1 MNSTYEAPRRLIKSA
16 EDIEKMR
23 VAGRLAAEVLDMIKP
38 HIKPGVTTLEL
49 DTICHDYIVN
59 KQDAIPACLG
69 YGAAPGRP
77 AFQHVICT
85 SVNHVV
91 CHGIPS
97 DAKVL
102 KKGDI
107 LNIDVT
113 VIKDGFHGDTNMMYI
128 VGGETSI
135 LANRL
140 CKVAQEAMY
149 RGIATVK
156 PGSTIGDIG
165 HAIQQ
170 YVESERFGVVREY
183 CGHGIGTVFHDE
195 PQVLHY
201 GQPNSGMILEEGM
214 NQALQSQACDVIGIA
229 RIMAIEPDVPKYLLA
244 GKNGLQSVHPI
255 KTGIKKVDSLG
266 IMEVLWYTQQ
276 LKRMGKAKEPK
287 PHESGLW
294 AFIKSILRSGW
305 GTYATQRNRIKS

>member
-1 MNSTYEAPRRLIKSA
+1 MNSTYEAPRRLIKTPD
-16 EDIEKMR
+16 EIEKMR

-38 HIKPGVTTLEL
+38 HIVPGVTTLEL

-97 DAKVL
+97 DAKKL

-113 VIKDGFHGDTNMMYI
+113 VIKDGYHGDTNMMYI
-128 VGGETSI
+128 VGGTTSI
-135 LANRL
+135 LADRL

-149 RGIATVK
+149 LGIETVK

-165 HAIQQ
+165 HAIQK

-201 GQPNSGMILEEGM
+201 GQGNSGMILEEGM
-214 NQALQSQACDVIGIA
+214 TFT
-229 RIMAIEPDVPKYLLA
+229 IEPMVNGGDWKTKLLGDKWTVVTKDHSLSA
-244 GKNGLQSVHPI
+244 QYEHTLLVT
-255 KTGIKKVDSLG
+255 KTGV
-266 IMEVLWYTQQ
+266 EVLTARPEEDLSRFVQ
-276 LKRMGKAKEPK
+276 
-287 PHESGLW
+287 
-294 AFIKSILRSGW
+294 
-305 GTYATQRNRIKS
+305 

>member
-1 MNSTYEAPRRLIKSA
+1 MNSTYEAPRRLIKTP
-16 EDIEKMR
+16 EEIEKMR

-38 HIKPGVTTLEL
+38 HIRPGVSTLEL

-59 KQDAIPACLG
+59 KQAAIPACLG

-97 DAKVL
+97 ASKIL

-113 VIKDGFHGDTNMMYI
+113 VIKDGYHGDTNMMYV

-135 LANRL
+135 LADRL

-165 HAIQQ
+165 NAIQK

-201 GQPNSGMILEEGM
+201 GQPNTGMVLEEGM
-214 NQALQSQACDVIGIA
+214 TFT
-229 RIMAIEPDVPKYLLA
+229 IEPMVNGGDWKTKILGDKWTVVTKDHSLSAQYEHTLL
-244 GKNGLQSVHPI
+244 VT
-255 KTGIKKVDSLG
+255 KTGV
-266 IMEVLWYTQQ
+266 EVLTARPEED
-276 LKRMGKAKEPK
+276 LSRFNA
-287 PHESGLW
+287 
-294 AFIKSILRSGW
+294 
-305 GTYATQRNRIKS
+305 

>member
-1 MNSTYEAPRRLIKSA
+1 MNSTYEAPRRLIKTPD
-16 EDIEKMR
+16 EIEKMR
-23 VAGRLAAEVLDMIKP
+23 VAGRLAADVLDMIKP
-38 HIKPGVTTLEL
+38 HIVPGVTTLEL

-97 DAKVL
+97 DAKKL

-113 VIKDGFHGDTNMMYI
+113 VIKDGYHGDTNMMYI
-128 VGGETSI
+128 VGGTTSI
-135 LANRL
+135 LADRL

-149 RGIATVK
+149 LGIETVK

-165 HAIQQ
+165 HAIQK

-201 GQPNSGMILEEGM
+201 GQGNSGMILEEGM
-214 NQALQSQACDVIGIA
+214 TFT
-229 RIMAIEPDVPKYLLA
+229 IEPMVNGGDWKTKLLGDKWTVVTKDHSLSA
-244 GKNGLQSVHPI
+244 QYEHTLLVT
-255 KTGIKKVDSLG
+255 KTGV
-266 IMEVLWYTQQ
+266 EVLTARPEEDLSRFVQ
-276 LKRMGKAKEPK
+276 
-287 PHESGLW
+287 
-294 AFIKSILRSGW
+294 
-305 GTYATQRNRIKS
+305 

>member
-1 MNSTYEAPRRLIKSA
+1 MNSTYEAPRRLIKTP
-16 EDIEKMR
+16 EEIEKMR
-23 VAGRLAAEVLDMIKP
+23 IAGKLAAEVLDMIKP
-38 HIKPGVTTLEL
+38 HIKPGVSTLEL

-97 DAKVL
+97 EAKIL

-113 VIKDGFHGDTNMMYI
+113 VIKDGYHGDTNMMYI

-135 LANRL
+135 LADRL

-149 RGIATVK
+149 KGIETVK

-165 HAIQQ
+165 AAIQK

-214 NQALQSQACDVIGIA
+214 TFT
-229 RIMAIEPDVPKYLLA
+229 IEPMVNGGDWKTKLLGDKWTVVTKDHSLSA
-244 GKNGLQSVHPI
+244 QYEHTLLVT
-255 KTGIKKVDSLG
+255 KTGV
-266 IMEVLWYTQQ
+266 EVLTARPEEDLSRFGQ
-276 LKRMGKAKEPK
+276 
-287 PHESGLW
+287 
-294 AFIKSILRSGW
+294 
-305 GTYATQRNRIKS
+305 

>member
-1 MNSTYEAPRRLIKSA
+1 MNSTYQAPRRLIKTPD
-16 EDIEKMR
+16 EIEKMR

-59 KQDAIPACLG
+59 VQDAIPACLG

-97 DAKVL
+97 DSKKL

-113 VIKDGFHGDTNMMYI
+113 VIKDGYHGDTNMMYI

-135 LANRL
+135 LADRL

-149 RGIATVK
+149 RGIETVK

-165 HAIQQ
+165 HVIQQ

-201 GQPNSGMILEEGM
+201 GQGNSGMILEEGM
-214 NQALQSQACDVIGIA
+214 TFT
-229 RIMAIEPDVPKYLLA
+229 IEPMVNGGDWKTKLL
-244 GKNGLQSVHPI
+244 GDKWTVVTKDHSLSSQYEHTLLVT
-255 KTGIKKVDSLG
+255 KTGV
-266 IMEVLWYTQQ
+266 E
-276 LKRMGKAKEPK
+276 
-287 PHESGLW
+287 
-294 AFIKSILRSGW
+294 ILTARPEEDLS
-305 GTYATQRNRIKS
+305 RFMK

>member
-1 MNSTYEAPRRLIKSA
+1 MNNTYQAPRRLIKTPD
-16 EDIEKMR
+16 EIEKMR

-38 HIKPGVTTLEL
+38 HIVPGVTTLEL

-59 KQDAIPACLG
+59 QQQAIPACLG

-77 AFQHVICT
+77 AFQHTICT

-97 DAKVL
+97 DSKKL

-113 VIKDGFHGDTNMMYI
+113 VIKDGYHGDTNMMYI
-128 VGGETSI
+128 VGGETTI

-149 RGIATVK
+149 RGIETVK

-183 CGHGIGTVFHDE
+183 CGHGIGTTFRDE

-201 GQPNSGMILEEGM
+201 GQPDTGMVLEEGM
-214 NQALQSQACDVIGIA
+214 TFT
-229 RIMAIEPDVPKYLLA
+229 IEPMVNGGDWKTKLLGDKWTVVTKDHSLSA
-244 GKNGLQSVHPI
+244 QYEHTILVT
-255 KTGIKKVDSLG
+255 KTGA
-266 IMEVLWYTQQ
+266 E
-276 LKRMGKAKEPK
+276 
-287 PHESGLW
+287 
-294 AFIKSILRSGW
+294 ILTARPDEDLSRFS
-305 GTYATQRNRIKS
+305 A

>member
-1 MNSTYEAPRRLIKSA
+1 MNSTYQAPRRLIKTPD
-16 EDIEKMR
+16 EIEKMR

-38 HIKPGVTTLEL
+38 HIKSGVTTLEL

-59 KQDAIPACLG
+59 VQDAIPACLG

-97 DAKVL
+97 DSKKL

-113 VIKDGFHGDTNMMYI
+113 VIKDGYHGDTNMMYI

-135 LANRL
+135 LADRL

-149 RGIATVK
+149 RGIETVK

-165 HAIQQ
+165 HVIQQ

-201 GQPNSGMILEEGM
+201 GQGNSGMILEEGM
-214 NQALQSQACDVIGIA
+214 TFT
-229 RIMAIEPDVPKYLLA
+229 IEPMVNGGDWKTKLLGDKWTVVTKDHSLSA
-244 GKNGLQSVHPI
+244 QYEHTLLVT
-255 KTGIKKVDSLG
+255 KTGV
-266 IMEVLWYTQQ
+266 E
-276 LKRMGKAKEPK
+276 
-287 PHESGLW
+287 
-294 AFIKSILRSGW
+294 ILTARPEEDLS
-305 GTYATQRNRIKS
+305 RFMK

>member
-1 MNSTYEAPRRLIKSA
+1 
-16 EDIEKMR
+16 
-23 VAGRLAAEVLDMIKP
+23 MIKP

-214 NQALQSQACDVIGIA
+214 TFT
-229 RIMAIEPDVPKYLLA
+229 IEPMVNGGDWKTKLLGDKWTVVTKDHSLSA
-244 GKNGLQSVHPI
+244 QYEHTLLVTKNGVEILTARPEEDLSRFQS
-255 KTGIKKVDSLG
+255 
-266 IMEVLWYTQQ
+266 
-276 LKRMGKAKEPK
+276 
-287 PHESGLW
+287 
-294 AFIKSILRSGW
+294 
-305 GTYATQRNRIKS
+305 

>member
-1 MNSTYEAPRRLIKSA
+1 MNSTYQAPRRLIKTPD
-16 EDIEKMR
+16 EIEKMR

-38 HIKPGVTTLEL
+38 HIKPSVTTLEL

-59 KQDAIPACLG
+59 VQDAIPACLG

-97 DAKVL
+97 DSKKL

-113 VIKDGFHGDTNMMYI
+113 VIKDGYHGDTNMMYI

-135 LANRL
+135 LADRL

-149 RGIATVK
+149 RGIETVK

-165 HAIQQ
+165 HVIQQ

-201 GQPNSGMILEEGM
+201 GQGNSGMILEEGM
-214 NQALQSQACDVIGIA
+214 TFT
-229 RIMAIEPDVPKYLLA
+229 IEPMVNGGDWKTKLLGDKWTVVTKDHSLSA
-244 GKNGLQSVHPI
+244 QYEHTLLVT
-255 KTGIKKVDSLG
+255 KTGV
-266 IMEVLWYTQQ
+266 EVLTARPEED
-276 LKRMGKAKEPK
+276 LSRFMK
-287 PHESGLW
+287 
-294 AFIKSILRSGW
+294 
-305 GTYATQRNRIKS
+305 

>member
-1 MNSTYEAPRRLIKSA
+1 MNSTYEAPRRLIKTP
-16 EDIEKMR
+16 EEIEKMR

-38 HIKPGVTTLEL
+38 HIVPGVTTLEL

-59 KQDAIPACLG
+59 QQQAIPACLG

-77 AFQHVICT
+77 AFQHSICT

-97 DAKVL
+97 DSKKL

-113 VIKDGFHGDTNMMYI
+113 VIKDGYHGDTNMMYI
-128 VGGETSI
+128 VGGETTI

-140 CKVAQEAMY
+140 CNVAQEAMY
-149 RGIATVK
+149 RGIETVK

-183 CGHGIGTVFHDE
+183 CGHGIGTTFHDE

-201 GQPNSGMILEEGM
+201 GQPESGMILEEGM
-214 NQALQSQACDVIGIA
+214 TFT
-229 RIMAIEPDVPKYLLA
+229 IEPMVNGGDWKTKLLGDKWTVVTKDHSLSA
-244 GKNGLQSVHPI
+244 QYEHTVLVT
-255 KTGIKKVDSLG
+255 KTGA
-266 IMEVLWYTQQ
+266 E
-276 LKRMGKAKEPK
+276 
-287 PHESGLW
+287 
-294 AFIKSILRSGW
+294 ILTARPDEDLSRFS
-305 GTYATQRNRIKS
+305 A

>member
-1 MNSTYEAPRRLIKSA
+1 MNSTYEAPRRLIKTPD
-16 EDIEKMR
+16 EIEKMR

-38 HIKPGVTTLEL
+38 HIVPGVTTLEL

-97 DAKVL
+97 DTKKL

-113 VIKDGFHGDTNMMYI
+113 VIKDGYHGDTNMMYI
-128 VGGETSI
+128 VGGTTSI
-135 LANRL
+135 LADRL

-149 RGIATVK
+149 LGIETVK

-165 HAIQQ
+165 HAIQK

-201 GQPNSGMILEEGM
+201 GQGNSGMILEEGM
-214 NQALQSQACDVIGIA
+214 TFT
-229 RIMAIEPDVPKYLLA
+229 IEPMVNGGDWKTKLLGDKWTVVTKDHSLSA
-244 GKNGLQSVHPI
+244 QYEHTLLVT
-255 KTGIKKVDSLG
+255 KTGV
-266 IMEVLWYTQQ
+266 EVLTARPEEDLSRFVQ
-276 LKRMGKAKEPK
+276 
-287 PHESGLW
+287 
-294 AFIKSILRSGW
+294 
-305 GTYATQRNRIKS
+305 

>member
-1 MNSTYEAPRRLIKSA
+1 MNSTYEAPRRLIKTPD
-16 EDIEKMR
+16 EIEKMR

-38 HIKPGVTTLEL
+38 HIQPGVSTLEL
-49 DTICHDYIVN
+49 DTLCHDYIVN
-59 KQDAIPACLG
+59 VQNAIPACLG

-77 AFQHVICT
+77 AFQHTICT

-97 DAKVL
+97 ADKIL

-113 VIKDGFHGDTNMMYI
+113 VIKDGYHGDTNMMYI

-140 CKVAQEAMY
+140 CNVAQEAMY
-149 RGIATVK
+149 RGIAAVK
-156 PGSTIGDIG
+156 PGAYIGDIG
-165 HAIQQ
+165 AVIQK
-170 YVESERFGVVREY
+170 YVESERFSVVREY

-201 GQPNSGMILEEGM
+201 GTKNTGMRLEAGM
-214 NQALQSQACDVIGIA
+214 TFT
-229 RIMAIEPDVPKYLLA
+229 IEPMVNAGVWQTKTLGDKWTVVTKDHKLSAQYEHTILVTPTGAEILTARPEEDLA
-244 GKNGLQSVHPI
+244 
-255 KTGIKKVDSLG
+255 
-266 IMEVLWYTQQ
+266 
-276 LKRMGKAKEPK
+276 R
-287 PHESGLW
+287 
-294 AFIKSILRSGW
+294 FI
-305 GTYATQRNRIKS
+305 QPE

>member
-1 MNSTYEAPRRLIKSA
+1 MNTTYQAPRRLIKTA

-23 VAGRLAAEVLDMIKP
+23 VAGRLAAEVLEMIKA
-38 HIKPGVTTLEL
+38 HVKPGVTTLEL
-49 DTICHDYIVN
+49 DTICRDYIVN
-59 KQDAIPACLG
+59 QQQAIPACLG

-77 AFQHVICT
+77 AFQHTICT

-97 DAKVL
+97 ESKVL

-149 RGIATVK
+149 RGMATVNPVQPLVILVMRFKNMLNLNALVSCVNIAVMVLGRPSTMSHKYCTMVK
-156 PGSTIGDIG
+156 PT
-165 HAIQQ
+165 
-170 YVESERFGVVREY
+170 
-183 CGHGIGTVFHDE
+183 
-195 PQVLHY
+195 
-201 GQPNSGMILEEGM
+201 
-214 NQALQSQACDVIGIA
+214 QA
-229 RIMAIEPDVPKYLLA
+229 
-244 GKNGLQSVHPI
+244 
-255 KTGIKKVDSLG
+255 
-266 IMEVLWYTQQ
+266 
-276 LKRMGKAKEPK
+276 
-287 PHESGLW
+287 
-294 AFIKSILRSGW
+294 
-305 GTYATQRNRIKS
+305 

>member
-1 MNSTYEAPRRLIKSA
+1 MNSTYQAPRRLIKTPD
-16 EDIEKMR
+16 EIEKMR

-59 KQDAIPACLG
+59 VQDAIPACLG

-97 DAKVL
+97 DSKKL

-113 VIKDGFHGDTNMMYI
+113 VIKAGYHGDTNMMYI

-135 LANRL
+135 LADRL
-140 CKVAQEAMY
+140 CNVAQEAMY
-149 RGIATVK
+149 RGIETVK

-165 HAIQQ
+165 HVIQQ

-201 GQPNSGMILEEGM
+201 GQGNSGMILEEGM
-214 NQALQSQACDVIGIA
+214 TFT
-229 RIMAIEPDVPKYLLA
+229 IEPMVNGGDWKTKLLGDKWTVVTKDHSLSA
-244 GKNGLQSVHPI
+244 QYEHTLLVT
-255 KTGIKKVDSLG
+255 KTGV
-266 IMEVLWYTQQ
+266 E
-276 LKRMGKAKEPK
+276 
-287 PHESGLW
+287 
-294 AFIKSILRSGW
+294 ILTARPEEDLS
-305 GTYATQRNRIKS
+305 RFMK

>member
-1 MNSTYEAPRRLIKSA
+1 MNSTYEAPRRLIKTPD
-16 EDIEKMR
+16 EIEKMR
-23 VAGRLAAEVLDMIKP
+23 VAGRLAAEILDMIKP
-38 HIKPGVTTLEL
+38 HIVPGVTTLEL

-97 DAKVL
+97 DVKVL

-113 VIKDGFHGDTNMMYI
+113 VIKDGYHGDTNMMYI

-135 LANRL
+135 LAGRL

-165 HAIQQ
+165 NAIQK
-170 YVESERFGVVREY
+170 YVESERFSVVREY

-201 GQPNSGMILEEGM
+201 GQPNTGMVLEEGM
-214 NQALQSQACDVIGIA
+214 TFT
-229 RIMAIEPDVPKYLLA
+229 IEPMVNAGVWQTKLLGDKWTVVTKDHKLSA
-244 GKNGLQSVHPI
+244 QYEHTLLVT
-255 KTGIKKVDSLG
+255 KTGV
-266 IMEVLWYTQQ
+266 EVLTARPEED
-276 LKRMGKAKEPK
+276 LSRFM
-287 PHESGLW
+287 
-294 AFIKSILRSGW
+294 
-305 GTYATQRNRIKS
+305 

>member
-1 MNSTYEAPRRLIKSA
+1 MNSTYQAPRRLIRSA

-23 VAGRLAAEVLDMIKP
+23 VAGQLAAEVLDMIKP
-38 HIKPGVTTLEL
+38 HIVPGVTTLEL
-49 DTICHDYIVN
+49 DTICHDYIV
-59 KQDAIPACLG
+59 KQQDAIPACLG

-91 CHGIPS
+91 CHGVPS
-97 DAKVL
+97 DAKKL

-113 VIKDGFHGDTNMMYI
+113 VIKDGFHGDTNMMYV

-140 CKVAQEAMY
+140 CTVAQEALY
-149 RGIATVK
+149 RGIAMVK
-156 PGSTIGDIG
+156 PGATIGDIG
-165 HAIQQ
+165 HAIQL
-170 YVESERFGVVREY
+170 YVESERFSVVREY
-183 CGHGIGTVFHDE
+183 CGHGIGDVFHDE

-214 NQALQSQACDVIGIA
+214 TFT
-229 RIMAIEPDVPKYLLA
+229 IEPMVNAGDWKTKLL
-244 GKNGLQSVHPI
+244 GDKWTVVTKDH
-255 KTGIKKVDSLG
+255 SLSAQYEHTLLVTKHG
-266 IMEVLWYTQQ
+266 VEVLTARPEED
-276 LKRMGKAKEPK
+276 LSRFSA
-287 PHESGLW
+287 
-294 AFIKSILRSGW
+294 
-305 GTYATQRNRIKS
+305 

>member
-135 LANRL
+135 
-140 CKVAQEAMY
+140 
-149 RGIATVK
+149 
-156 PGSTIGDIG
+156 GDIG

-214 NQALQSQACDVIGIA
+214 TFT
-229 RIMAIEPDVPKYLLA
+229 IEPMVNGGDWKTKLLGDKWTVVTKDHSLSA
-244 GKNGLQSVHPI
+244 QYEHTLLVTKNGV
-255 KTGIKKVDSLG
+255 
-266 IMEVLWYTQQ
+266 EVLTARPEEDLSRFQ
-276 LKRMGKAKEPK
+276 
-287 PHESGLW
+287 S
-294 AFIKSILRSGW
+294 
-305 GTYATQRNRIKS
+305 

>member
-1 MNSTYEAPRRLIKSA
+1 MNSTYQAPRRLIKTPD
-16 EDIEKMR
+16 EIEKMR

-59 KQDAIPACLG
+59 VQDAIPACLG

-97 DAKVL
+97 DSKKL

-113 VIKDGFHGDTNMMYI
+113 VIKDGYHGDTNMMYI

-135 LANRL
+135 LADRL

-149 RGIATVK
+149 RGIETVK

-165 HAIQQ
+165 HVIQQ

-201 GQPNSGMILEEGM
+201 GQGNSGMILEEGM
-214 NQALQSQACDVIGIA
+214 KFT
-229 RIMAIEPDVPKYLLA
+229 IEPMVNGGDWKTKLLGDKWTVVTKDHSLSA
-244 GKNGLQSVHPI
+244 QYEHTLLVT
-255 KTGIKKVDSLG
+255 KTGV
-266 IMEVLWYTQQ
+266 EVLTARPEVDLSRFVQ
-276 LKRMGKAKEPK
+276 
-287 PHESGLW
+287 
-294 AFIKSILRSGW
+294 
-305 GTYATQRNRIKS
+305 

>member
-1 MNSTYEAPRRLIKSA
+1 MNTTYTAPRRLIKTP
-16 EDIEKMR
+16 EEIEKMR
-23 VAGRLAAEVLDMIKP
+23 VAGKLAAEILDMIKP
-38 HIKPGVTTLEL
+38 HIKAGVSTLEL
-49 DTICHDYIVN
+49 DTICRNHIENV
-59 KQDAIPACLG
+59 QDAIPACVG

-97 DAKVL
+97 DSKKL

-113 VIKDGFHGDTNMMYI
+113 VIKDGYHGDTNMMYI

-135 LANRL
+135 LADRL

-149 RGIATVK
+149 RGIETVK

-165 HAIQQ
+165 HVIQQ

-201 GQPNSGMILEEGM
+201 GQGNSGMILEEGM
-214 NQALQSQACDVIGIA
+214 TFT
-229 RIMAIEPDVPKYLLA
+229 IEPMVNGGDWKTKLLGDKWTVVTKDHSLSA
-244 GKNGLQSVHPI
+244 QYEHTLLVT
-255 KTGIKKVDSLG
+255 KTGV
-266 IMEVLWYTQQ
+266 E
-276 LKRMGKAKEPK
+276 
-287 PHESGLW
+287 
-294 AFIKSILRSGW
+294 ILTARPEEDLS
-305 GTYATQRNRIKS
+305 RFMK

>member
-38 HIKPGVTTLEL
+38 HIVPGVTTLEL

-91 CHGIPS
+91 CHGVPS
-97 DAKVL
+97 DAKKL

-113 VIKDGFHGDTNMMYI
+113 VIKDGFHGDTNMMYV

-140 CKVAQEAMY
+140 CNVAQEALY
-149 RGIATVK
+149 RGIAMVK
-156 PGSTIGDIG
+156 PGASLGDIG

-170 YVESERFGVVREY
+170 YVESERFSVVREY
-183 CGHGIGTVFHDE
+183 CGHGIGAVFHDE

-201 GQPNSGMILEEGM
+201 GQPNTGMILEEGM
-214 NQALQSQACDVIGIA
+214 TFT
-229 RIMAIEPDVPKYLLA
+229 IEPMVNAGDWKTKLLGDKWTVVTKDHSLSA
-244 GKNGLQSVHPI
+244 QYEHTLLVTKNGV
-255 KTGIKKVDSLG
+255 
-266 IMEVLWYTQQ
+266 EVLTARPEED
-276 LKRMGKAKEPK
+276 LSRFSA
-287 PHESGLW
+287 
-294 AFIKSILRSGW
+294 
-305 GTYATQRNRIKS
+305 

>member
-1 MNSTYEAPRRLIKSA
+1 MISTYEAPRRLIKTPD
-16 EDIEKMR
+16 EIEKMR
-23 VAGRLAAEVLDMIKP
+23 VAGRLAAEILDMIKP
-38 HIKPGVTTLEL
+38 HIVPGVTTLEL

-97 DAKVL
+97 DSKVL

-113 VIKDGFHGDTNMMYI
+113 VIKDGYHGDTNMMYI

-149 RGIATVK
+149 RGMEVVK
-156 PGSTIGDIG
+156 PGATIGDIG
-165 HAIQQ
+165 HAIQK

-201 GQPNSGMILEEGM
+201 GQPNTGMILEEGM
-214 NQALQSQACDVIGIA
+214 TFT
-229 RIMAIEPDVPKYLLA
+229 IEPMVNGGDWKTKLLGDKWTVVTKDHSLSA
-244 GKNGLQSVHPI
+244 QYEHTLLVTKNGV
-255 KTGIKKVDSLG
+255 
-266 IMEVLWYTQQ
+266 EVLTARQEEDLSRFQ
-276 LKRMGKAKEPK
+276 K
-287 PHESGLW
+287 
-294 AFIKSILRSGW
+294 
-305 GTYATQRNRIKS
+305 

>member
-1 MNSTYEAPRRLIKSA
+1 MNSTYQAPRRLIKTPD
-16 EDIEKMR
+16 EIEKMR

-38 HIKPGVTTLEL
+38 HIVPGVTTLEL

-59 KQDAIPACLG
+59 VQDAIPACLG

-91 CHGIPS
+91 CHGVPS
-97 DAKVL
+97 DSKKL

-113 VIKDGFHGDTNMMYI
+113 VIKDGYHGDTNMMYI

-149 RGIATVK
+149 RGIETVK

-201 GQPNSGMILEEGM
+201 GQGSSGMILEEGM
-214 NQALQSQACDVIGIA
+214 TFT
-229 RIMAIEPDVPKYLLA
+229 IEPMVNGGDWKTKLLGDKWTVVTKDHSLSA
-244 GKNGLQSVHPI
+244 QYEHTLLVT
-255 KTGIKKVDSLG
+255 KTGV
-266 IMEVLWYTQQ
+266 EVLTARPEED
-276 LKRMGKAKEPK
+276 LSR
-287 PHESGLW
+287 
-294 AFIKSILRSGW
+294 FIK
-305 GTYATQRNRIKS
+305 

>member
-1 MNSTYEAPRRLIKSA
+1 MNTTYEAPRRLIKTQD
-16 EDIEKMR
+16 EIEKMR
-23 VAGRLAAEVLDMIKP
+23 AAGRLAAEVLEMIKP
-38 HIKPGVTTLEL
+38 HIVPGVSTLEL
-49 DTICHDYIVN
+49 YSICHDYIVN
-59 KQDAIPACLG
+59 TQNAIPACLG

-97 DAKVL
+97 DSKIL

-113 VIKDGFHGDTNMMYI
+113 VIKDGYHGDTNMMYV

-140 CKVAQEAMY
+140 CQVAQEAMY
-149 RGIATVK
+149 RGMETVK

-165 HAIQQ
+165 HAIQK

-201 GQPNSGMILEEGM
+201 GQANSGMILEEGM
-214 NQALQSQACDVIGIA
+214 TFT
-229 RIMAIEPDVPKYLLA
+229 IEPMVNGGDWKTKLLGDKWTVVTKDHTLSA
-244 GKNGLQSVHPI
+244 QYEHTLLVT
-255 KTGIKKVDSLG
+255 KTGV
-266 IMEVLWYTQQ
+266 EVLTARPEEDLSRFQ
-276 LKRMGKAKEPK
+276 
-287 PHESGLW
+287 S
-294 AFIKSILRSGW
+294 
-305 GTYATQRNRIKS
+305 

>member
-1 MNSTYEAPRRLIKSA
+1 MNSTYQAPRRLIKTPD
-16 EDIEKMR
+16 EIEKMR

-59 KQDAIPACLG
+59 VQDAIPACLG

-97 DAKVL
+97 DSKKL

-113 VIKDGFHGDTNMMYI
+113 VIKDGYHGDTNMMYI

-135 LANRL
+135 LADRL

-149 RGIATVK
+149 RGIETVK

-165 HAIQQ
+165 HVIQQ

-201 GQPNSGMILEEGM
+201 GQGNSGMILEEGM
-214 NQALQSQACDVIGIA
+214 TFT
-229 RIMAIEPDVPKYLLA
+229 IEPMVNGGDWKTKLLGDKWTVVTKDHSLSA
-244 GKNGLQSVHPI
+244 QYEHTLLVT
-255 KTGIKKVDSLG
+255 KTGVEILTARPEEDLS
-266 IMEVLWYTQQ
+266 
-276 LKRMGKAKEPK
+276 R
-287 PHESGLW
+287 
-294 AFIKSILRSGW
+294 FIS
-305 GTYATQRNRIKS
+305 

>member
-1 MNSTYEAPRRLIKSA
+1 MNSTYQAPRRLIKTPD
-16 EDIEKMR
+16 EIEKMR

-59 KQDAIPACLG
+59 VQDAIPACLG

-97 DAKVL
+97 DSKKL

-113 VIKDGFHGDTNMMYI
+113 VIKDGYHGDTNMMYI

-135 LANRL
+135 LADRL

-149 RGIATVK
+149 RGIETVK

-165 HAIQQ
+165 HVIQQ

-201 GQPNSGMILEEGM
+201 GQGNSGMILEEGM
-214 NQALQSQACDVIGIA
+214 TFT
-229 RIMAIEPDVPKYLLA
+229 IEPMVNGGDWKTKLLGDKWTVVTKDHSLSA
-244 GKNGLQSVHPI
+244 QYEHTLLVT
-255 KTGIKKVDSLG
+255 KTGV
-266 IMEVLWYTQQ
+266 E
-276 LKRMGKAKEPK
+276 
-287 PHESGLW
+287 
-294 AFIKSILRSGW
+294 ILTARPEEDLSRSM
-305 GTYATQRNRIKS
+305 K

>member
-1 MNSTYEAPRRLIKSA
+1 MNNTYQAPRRLIKTPD
-16 EDIEKMR
+16 EIEKMR

-38 HIKPGVTTLEL
+38 HIVPGVTTLEL

-59 KQDAIPACLG
+59 QQQAIPACLG

-77 AFQHVICT
+77 AFQHSICT

-97 DAKVL
+97 DSKKL

-113 VIKDGFHGDTNMMYI
+113 VIKDGYHGDTNMMYI
-128 VGGETSI
+128 VGGETTI

-140 CKVAQEAMY
+140 CNVAQEAMY
-149 RGIATVK
+149 RGIETVK

-183 CGHGIGTVFHDE
+183 CGHGIGTTFHDE

-201 GQPNSGMILEEGM
+201 GQPESGMILEEGM
-214 NQALQSQACDVIGIA
+214 TFT
-229 RIMAIEPDVPKYLLA
+229 IEPMVNGGDWKTKLLGDKWTVVTKDHSLSA
-244 GKNGLQSVHPI
+244 QYEHTVLVT
-255 KTGIKKVDSLG
+255 KTGA
-266 IMEVLWYTQQ
+266 E
-276 LKRMGKAKEPK
+276 
-287 PHESGLW
+287 
-294 AFIKSILRSGW
+294 ILTARPDEDLSRFS
-305 GTYATQRNRIKS
+305 A

>member
-1 MNSTYEAPRRLIKSA
+1 MNTTYEAPRRLIKSA

-23 VAGRLAAEVLDMIKP
+23 IAGKLAAEVLDMIKP
-38 HIKPGVTTLEL
+38 HIKPGVSTLEL

-59 KQDAIPACLG
+59 TQHAIPACLG
-69 YGAAPGRP
+69 YGEAPGRP

-97 DAKVL
+97 TAKIL

-128 VGGETSI
+128 VGDETTI

-149 RGIATVK
+149 RGIAAVK
-156 PGSTIGDIG
+156 PGATIGDIG
-165 HAIQQ
+165 HVIQQ
-170 YVESERFGVVREY
+170 YVESERFSVVREY

-201 GQPNSGMILEEGM
+201 GQPNTGMILEEGM
-214 NQALQSQACDVIGIA
+214 TFT
-229 RIMAIEPDVPKYLLA
+229 IEPMVNAGDWKTKLLGDKWTVVTKDHSLSA
-244 GKNGLQSVHPI
+244 QYEHTLLVT
-255 KTGIKKVDSLG
+255 KTGV
-266 IMEVLWYTQQ
+266 E
-276 LKRMGKAKEPK
+276 
-287 PHESGLW
+287 
-294 AFIKSILRSGW
+294 ILTARPEEDLSRF
-305 GTYATQRNRIKS
+305 YSA

>member
-1 MNSTYEAPRRLIKSA
+1 MNSTYEAPRRLIKTA
-16 EDIEKMR
+16 DEIEKMR

-38 HIKPGVTTLEL
+38 HIVPGVTTLEL

-77 AFQHVICT
+77 AFQHSICT

-113 VIKDGFHGDTNMMYI
+113 VIKDGYHGDTNMMYI
-128 VGGETSI
+128 VGGETTI
-135 LANRL
+135 MAERL

-149 RGIATVK
+149 RGIETVK

-165 HAIQQ
+165 AAIQK

-201 GQPNSGMILEEGM
+201 GQGNSGMVLEEGM
-214 NQALQSQACDVIGIA
+214 TFT
-229 RIMAIEPDVPKYLLA
+229 IEPMVNGGDWKTKLLGDKWTVVTKDHSLSA
-244 GKNGLQSVHPI
+244 QYEHTLLVTKNGV
-255 KTGIKKVDSLG
+255 
-266 IMEVLWYTQQ
+266 E
-276 LKRMGKAKEPK
+276 
-287 PHESGLW
+287 
-294 AFIKSILRSGW
+294 ILTARPEEDLSRFV
-305 GTYATQRNRIKS
+305 Q

>member
-1 MNSTYEAPRRLIKSA
+1 MNSTYEAPRRLIKTP
-16 EDIEKMR
+16 EEIEKMR

-38 HIKPGVTTLEL
+38 HIVPGVTTLEL

-91 CHGIPS
+91 CHGVPS
-97 DAKVL
+97 DAKKL

-113 VIKDGFHGDTNMMYI
+113 VIKDGYHGDTNMMYV

-135 LANRL
+135 LADRL

-149 RGIATVK
+149 RGMETVK

-165 HAIQQ
+165 HAIQK

-201 GQPNSGMILEEGM
+201 GLANSGMVLEEGM
-214 NQALQSQACDVIGIA
+214 TFT
-229 RIMAIEPDVPKYLLA
+229 IEPMVNGGDWKTKLLGDKWTVVTKDHSLSA
-244 GKNGLQSVHPI
+244 QYEHTLLVT
-255 KTGIKKVDSLG
+255 KTGV
-266 IMEVLWYTQQ
+266 EVLTARPEED
-276 LKRMGKAKEPK
+276 LSRFK
-287 PHESGLW
+287 
-294 AFIKSILRSGW
+294 
-305 GTYATQRNRIKS
+305 